1 MVVMV
6 TQLCESFTKVVNY
19 LHEDTEK
26 SKKVLC

>member
-6 TQLCESFTKVVNY
+6 TQLCESFTVVNY
-19 LHEDTEK
+19 LHEDIEK